1 MEEEKKELS
10 ETIKE
15 IQAEQE
21 REELKEELREEI
33 KKEMEEEAKETEEKE
48 IEEKK
53 EEVKEEIKEE
63 PKKEL
68 TEEEKKKKKKKLI
81 IIISSIAAFLIILTI
96 VLILLLSGKK
106 KYTITFDTAGGSKIS
121 SSQVEKG
128 SYVTRPID
136 PTKEG
141 YVFDGWEYN
150 GIPYYFNVEFT
161 KDITLKA
168 RWVIDTAPKEG
179 DRIKVTYRYNNG
191 DPDKTVE
198 VVYNSRL
205 REPDDPVY
213 EGYEFNGW
221 YKENEEYE
229 YYFGDLV
236 VEPFTLVAHWEK
248 QKDNEYIVNFNSDGG
263 TRVESQSVKKG
274 LKATEPKDPTKEGYE
289 FVEWQL
295 NGKKYDFNKEV
306 TSNLSLKAK
315 WQETITVTFDSKGG
329 TSVSSQKVKYGET
342 VTKPTDPT
350 REGYYFINWLLKDK
364 VYNFEDKVTSSFTL
378 DASWIQKQITCSAK
392 LNDSGIDTF
401 KVKAEF
407 DKTGKVVKVAIEY
420 NFTDDDTAQNYYNLF
435 KQVYQDTPQLSGKK
449 LILPD
454 ITKNINGEDVNV
466 QYIGMT
472 KDEFINSIKN
482 DSTEMN
488 CE

>member
-33 KKEMEEEAKETEEKE
+33 KKEMEEEAKEAEEEKK
-48 IEEKK
+48 EEPK
-53 EEVKEEIKEE
+53 EEVKEEKVE

-81 IIISSIAAFLIILTI
+81 IIISSIAAFLIILAI
-96 VLILLLSGKK
+96 VLIILLSGKK

-121 SSQVEKG
+121 SAQVEKG
-128 SYVTRPID
+128 KIATEPIP

-141 YVFDGWEYN
+141 YIFDGWECN
-150 GIPYYFNVEFT
+150 GVPYYFNTEVT

-168 RWVIDTAPKEG
+168 RWVVDTAPKEG

-198 VVYNSRL
+198 VLYNTRL
-205 REPDDPVY
+205 KEPDDPVY

-221 YKENEEYE
+221 YKENDEYE
-229 YYFGDLV
+229 YYFGNLV

-274 LKATEPKDPTKEGYE
+274 LKATEPKDPTKEGYD

-315 WQETITVTFDSKGG
+315 WQEAITVTFDSKGG
-329 TSVSSQKVKYGET
+329 SSVPSQKVKYGEA

-350 REGYYFINWLLKDK
+350 REGYYFINWMLKDK

-378 DASWIQKQITCSAK
+378 DASWIQKQITCSA
-392 LNDSGIDTF
+392 NYSGGTITST

-407 DKTGKVVKVAIEY
+407 DKTGKVVKVAVEY
-420 NFTDDDTAQNYYNLF
+420 IFDTDENAQTYYNLF
-435 KQVYQDTPQLSGKK
+435 KQYYQDTPQLSGKK
-449 LILPD
+449 LVLPD
-454 ITKNINGEDVNV
+454 VTKNIDGEEIEIE
-466 QYIGMT
+466 YIGMT
-472 KDEFINSIKN
+472 KDEFLNSIKN
-482 DSTEMN
+482 ESTEIN